1 MDDAFAR
8 EVTIRSLL
16 KSKGYVFDHQNQYWV
31 REWITN
37 GGKEKVLEVAL
48 KTEDGEWNK
57 LMMTPHGQVF
67 YAEAISEGAE

>member
-1 MDDAFAR
+1 MDEAFAR

-16 KSKGYVFDHQNQYWV
+16 KSKGYKFDPESQYWV

-37 GGKEKVLEVAL
+37 GGEEKVLEVAV

-57 LMMTPHGQVF
+57 LMMTPSGHVF
-67 YAEAISEGAE
+67 YAEAIGEVIS